1 MPTRFT
7 IFFQVNDDYW
17 PAHCSGISK
26 SLVANL
32 VKISRSIV
40 FGLPLLYNLAEVGK
54 ASRHWSIWYLRVNH
68 KSKILFGYNMQHRI
82 EFLNRNAFKGE
93 VKHFS

>member
-1 MPTRFT
+1 MPTRYT
-7 IFFQVNDDYW
+7 IFFQVNDVYW

-32 VKISRSIV
+32 VKISRKIV
-40 FGLPLLYNLAEVGK
+40 FGLPLLYSLAGVGK
-54 ASRHWSIWYLRVNH
+54 ANRHWRIWSLRVSH
-68 KSKILFGYNMQHRI
+68 KSKILSGCNMQHRI
-82 EFLNRNAFKGE
+82 EFLSRNAFKGK